1 MLRAKQKPSANIRH
15 PATKIST
22 LQKTKICSTQNNTQ
36 NFRTAVFTGF
46 FEWLAAN
53 WVNTLK
59 TANIFAIIR
68 SVIDT
73 TIKNGNNVLNA
84 LHLIATFGTE

>member
-15 PATKIST
+15 STTKIST

-46 FEWLAAN
+46 FEWLAAS
-53 WVNTLK
+53 WVNATIWNSWIEVGIVKKIRLK
-59 TANIFAIIR
+59 
-68 SVIDT
+68 
-73 TIKNGNNVLNA
+73 A
-84 LHLIATFGTE
+84 LY